1 MEFKKAPRLLPFL
14 ICTILYFGCAKTSP
28 PNSSPGSLSGQTSM
42 DTAITTDAAFYSVT
56 GNDSSSPR
64 GEILMALNSKT
75 DGKLFFL
82 DQLTHCISFNP

>member
-1 MEFKKAPRLLPFL
+1 MEFKKAPQILLYL
-14 ICTILYFGCAKTSP
+14 ICTILFVGCAKTSP
-28 PNSSPGSLSGQTSM
+28 PNPSLASLSGQTSM

-56 GNDSSSPR
+56 GNDSSSPM